1 MVFKCSKCGS
11 VFEEKRR
18 LEIHKQTHD
27 RKSKISEYGSPELI
41 KIDYVVNGLIRLSV
55 GLAS

>member
-1 MVFKCSKCGS
+1 MTESLRSASTVH
-11 VFEEKRR
+11 
-18 LEIHKQTHD
+18 LN
-27 RKSKISEYGSPELI
+27 LI